1 MKPAMKNRMD
11 YLNEHYSPKATRGYH
26 NMIRKYET
34 FMQEKAI
41 TALYADVMQYMAHL
55 RSTGLHPKSLMNH
68 LFAIKIYYRYLI
80 DLGIREN
87 HPCERLYLKDQINK
101 SIAIENLYTPQ
112 QLEELLQNHKSKNQ
126 LRDEI
131 IIGLLIYQALAVQ
144 EIVSIKVKDIKL
156 EEATIY
162 IGGSAK
168 VNSRTLALKAK
179 QILVIHDYLK
189 LNKDNSYLF
198 EDQNKNTLWP
208 GIINRIVN
216 EGKSKSEKLLPLKI
230 RQSVIMHLLKQNND
244 IRIVQVFAGHKRS
257 GSTEQYKQSGLEELK
272 ASIERL
278 HPLQ

>member
-1 MKPAMKNRMD
+1 MKTRMN
-11 YLNEHYSPKATRGYH
+11 YLNEHYSKSATRGYN
-26 NMIRKYET
+26 NMIKKYEL
-34 FMQEKAI
+34 FMQDSAI
-41 TALYADVMQYMAHL
+41 TAHYSDVMQYMSHL

-80 DLGIREN
+80 DLGIRKD

-101 SIAIENLYTPQ
+101 SIAIENLYTPK
-112 QLEELLQNHKSKNQ
+112 QLEELLTKHRSKNQ

-131 IIGLLIYQALAVQ
+131 IIGLLIYQALAVK

-156 EEATIY
+156 EEASIF
-162 IGGSAK
+162 INGSAK
-168 VNSRTLALKAK
+168 INSRTLDLKAK
-179 QILVIHDYLK
+179 QILLIHDYLK
-189 LNKDNSYLF
+189 LNKENTHLF
-198 EDQNKNTLWP
+198 EDGSKNPLWS
-208 GIINRIVN
+208 GIINRIIN
-216 EGKSKSEKLLPLKI
+216 EGKSRDEKILPLKI

-272 ASIERL
+272 ASIDRL